1 MFDHIIFDVDGTL
14 IDSADAV
21 VGALQRVSQ
30 EFMPAAADAQRCR
43 ETLAMHTAR
52 ALRHIG
58 LPEQALPAAVA
69 RYDVLYATAFHTAVF
84 PGITDTVAQISAQ
97 GIPMAVFSARQAY
110 ELENDAVFS
119 PLRPYFH
126 LLMSAEFAPPK
137 PSPDGLVRYI
147 QRFGIAPGRVLFI
160 GDTRADSGSAR
171 AASVP
176 FALAGWNPATDPDT
190 ITHQFLLRQPEDL
203 LSLLGI

>member
-21 VGALQRVSQ
+21 IGTLQRVSQ
-30 EFMPAAADAQRCR
+30 EFMPAAADAKRCR

-58 LPEQALPAAVA
+58 LPERVLHAAVA

-84 PGITDTVAQISAQ
+84 PGVADTITYISAK

-110 ELENDAVFS
+110 ELQNDAVFS

-137 PSPDGLVRYI
+137 PSPDGLLRYM
-147 QRFGIAPGRVLFI
+147 QRFGVTPGRVLFI
-160 GDTRADSGSAR
+160 GDTMSDSDSAH

-176 FALAGWNPATDPDT
+176 FALAGWNPAADPDT
-190 ITHQFLLRQPEDL
+190 IAHQFFLRQPGDL